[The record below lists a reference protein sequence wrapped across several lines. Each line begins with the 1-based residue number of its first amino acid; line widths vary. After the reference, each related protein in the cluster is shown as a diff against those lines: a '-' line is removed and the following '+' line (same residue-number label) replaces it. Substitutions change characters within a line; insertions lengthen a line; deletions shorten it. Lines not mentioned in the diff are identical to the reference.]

1 MTLSILIPVYRYDC
15 TRLVTDLLE
24 QCIALSLS
32 LEIILGD
39 DASGQDYASIY
50 DRLAAQHAEVWV
62 YHAPK
67 NIGAGLMRQE
77 LATKAKGFSL
87 LYTDADVLPTE
98 GLIATYMKV
107 RAEHPDAVVCGGF
120 RYDERDCRADNRLR
134 YHYGTQV
141 EMRSLAQRIAE
152 PYKSFIAM
160 CFLAPRELVLS
171 HPFPRMGMG
180 YEDTYWG
187 EMLRRSQLDVVHI
200 DAPVVH
206 RLKETD
212 EAFLSTTERYLRN
225 LHEHRDTFEG
235 MSIKLLGY
243 YRGLRRYHLA
253 RTIGRV
259 AQPLMYIIRQ
269 ILRRRPDR
277 ITLFQ
282 LYKLL
287 YFCSLDLAQSSRW
300 VEPNKAM
307 DKS

>member
-1 MTLSILIPVYRYDC
+1 MMLSILIPVYRYDC
-15 TRLVTDLLE
+15 TTLVTDLLE

-32 LEIILGD
+32 FEIILGD
-39 DASGQDYASIY
+39 DASGEDYASIY
-50 DRLAAQHAEVWV
+50 DRLAARHAEAWV
-62 YHAPK
+62 YHATK

-87 LYTDADVLPTE
+87 LYVDADVLPTE
-98 GLIATYMKV
+98 GLIAAYMKT
-107 RAEHPDAVVCGGF
+107 RAEHPEAVVCGGF

-160 CFLAPRELVLS
+160 CFLAPREVVLS

-180 YEDTYWG
+180 YEDAYWG
-187 EMLRRSQLDVVHI
+187 ERLRLNQVPLVHI

-212 EAFLSTTERYLRN
+212 EAFLSTTERYLSN
-225 LHEHRDTFEG
+225 LYEHRDKFEG
-235 MSIKLLGY
+235 MSIKLLEY
-243 YRGLRRYHLA
+243 YRGLGRYHLA

-259 AQPLMYIIRQ
+259 GQPLMYIIRQ

-287 YFCSLDLAQSSRW
+287 YFCRLDL
-300 VEPNKAM
+300 
-307 DKS
+307 DKPRR